1 MTSLGYS
8 PVPGDNS
15 NQILQPT
22 GLANPSGSNFADPI
36 PQFSSNVGAVAGCG
50 GAGGS
55 AAALNGNPGYNVV
68 KQTGGKTHRR
78 GGSKKRSMH
87 KSHKKGKKGGKTRKH
102 ARSCRCRKC
111 CKRYRRRSMRGGLSS
126 LSPAPF
132 SGSANLPQNQFMSNQ
147 PVSYNFGIGSPKP
160 LPLNEIGTA
169 TPGPMMDIH
178 NNCGPDHG
186 MVSKGLI
193 L

>member
-15 NQILQPT
+15 NQVLQPT
-22 GLANPSGSNFADPI
+22 DLANPSNSHFTDPN
-36 PQFSSNVGAVAGCG
+36 PQYSSIVGAVAGCG

-55 AAALNGNPGYNVV
+55 AAALAGNGNPGYNVV
-68 KQTGGKTHRR
+68 KQTGGKSHRR
-78 GGSKKRSMH
+78 GGRRT
-87 KSHKKGKKGGKTRKH
+87 KKGKKGGKTRKH
-102 ARSCRCRKC
+102 GRSWRCRKC

-132 SGSANLPQNQFMSNQ
+132 SGAANLPYEQFMTNQ

-178 NNCGPDHG
+178 NNCGPDYG

>member
-8 PVPGDNS
+8 YISGGNRV
-15 NQILQPT
+15 LQPT
-22 GLANPSGSNFADPI
+22 GLANASNSHFNDPY
-36 PQFSSNVGAVAGCG
+36 PQFSSKVETVAGCP

-55 AAALNGNPGYNVV
+55 AAALDGNPGYNMV
-68 KQTGGKTHRR
+68 KQSGGRSHRR
-78 GGSKKRSMH
+78 GGSKKRSAH
-87 KSHKKGKKGGKTRKH
+87 KSHKKGKKTHK
-102 ARSCRCRKC
+102 RSCRCRRY
-111 CKRYRRRSMRGGLSS
+111 CKRGKRSMRGGLLS

-147 PVSYNFGIGSPKP
+147 PVSYNFGIGSPTP

-169 TPGPMMDIH
+169 NNHMMDIH
-178 NNCGPDHG
+178 NNCGPDYG

>member
-15 NQILQPT
+15 NQVLQPT
-22 GLANPSGSNFADPI
+22 GLANPSNSHFANPN
-36 PQFSSNVGAVAGCG
+36 PQFHSTVGATTGCG

-55 AAALNGNPGYNVV
+55 AAALAGKAGYNMART
-68 KQTGGKTHRR
+68 QTGGRTHRR
-78 GGSKKRSMH
+78 GGGRRT
-87 KSHKKGKKGGKTRKH
+87 KKGKKGGKTRNH

-111 CKRYRRRSMRGGLSS
+111 CKRYGRRSMRGGLST

-132 SGSANLPQNQFMSNQ
+132 SGAANLPYNQFMNNQ
-147 PVSYNFGIGSPKP
+147 QVSYNYGVGGSSAP

-169 TPGPMMDIH
+169 NNRMTDIH
-178 NNCGPDHG
+178 NNCGPDYG
-186 MVSKGLI
+186 MVRKGLM

>member
-8 PVPGDNS
+8 QVS
-15 NQILQPT
+15 NQVLQPNIA
-22 GLANPSGSNFADPI
+22 GGANPSNSHFTN
-36 PQFSSNVGAVAGCG
+36 QFSSKVGGVAGCG

-55 AAALNGNPGYNVV
+55 AAALAGIPGYNVV

-78 GGSKKRSMH
+78 GGYKKRT
-87 KSHKKGKKGGKTRKH
+87 KKGKKAGKTHNKH
-102 ARSCRCRKC
+102 ARSCRC
-111 CKRYRRRSMRGGLSS
+111 CKRCRKRSMRGGLSS

-132 SGSANLPQNQFMSNQ
+132 SGAANLPHNQFMSNQ
-147 PVSYNFGIGSPKP
+147 PVSYNYGIGSANP
-160 LPLNEIGTA
+160 LPLNQIGTA

-178 NNCGPDHG
+178 NNCGPDYG
-186 MVSKGLI
+186 MVSKNLI